1 MLNAEILENLLF
13 AAGDSMGL
21 PELAELFHMPY
32 EEFEAF
38 VDAEIARRE
47 AADGLIIKKFGN
59 RIQLATNPK
68 HAALITDIF
77 GSKQKAELSRA
88 MIETLSIIAYRQPIT
103 KPEIDDIRGVNSGYT
118 ISALLDR
125 KLIAEA
131 GRKKTIGMPMTYV
144 TTEDFLRHMGVASLE
159 ELPEALVENDNI

>member
-1 MLNAEILENLLF
+1 
-13 AAGDSMGL
+13 
-21 PELAELFHMPY
+21 
-32 EEFEAF
+32 
-38 VDAEIARRE
+38 
-47 AADGLIIKKFGN
+47 
-59 RIQLATNPK
+59 
-68 HAALITDIF
+68 
-77 GSKQKAELSRA
+77 